1 MSTGARTCVH
11 TLLDWLRG
19 HVAANAHLHLDS
31 RSVQDGD
38 VFFAC
43 AGGKTDGRQHIAEAV
58 KNGAAAVVVQAN
70 EGRVL
75 PDVSVP
81 LLRVENLRDCLGE
94 LAHQWYGRATD
105 NMTTIAVTGTNGK
118 TTTTQWLAAAL
129 NAQGMPCGVIG
140 TLGTTFPD
148 GARQTGQLTTPDVLS
163 LHRQLAALRDAG
175 VQAVALE
182 ASSIGIEQERLA
194 GVRIHVAAFTNL
206 THDHLDYHQ
215 TMQAYQAAK
224 FRLFERPQ
232 IHHAVI
238 NVDDAAGREL
248 AGLLAADTVCSYA
261 LNDTRADFHA
271 SQIQT
276 GAAGLDFTLTTP
288 ESTLPICSRIIGRH
302 NVANLLLVAAVLSCL
317 KKQDRLAALLNTLQ
331 PVDGRMQ
338 IVPSP
343 NADAMPLVVVDYA
356 HTPDALARALQAL
369 RETVNTRGGKLWCV
383 FGCGGDRDRRKRPVM
398 GKLAQ
403 QHADAVVLTSDNPRS
418 ENPQVILDDIQSG
431 LNPPSQTVQID
442 RALAILYTL
451 WQAQPQDVVLIAGK
465 GHETYQEIKGQ
476 RQPFDDRDWAWLA
489 LALRSGATL
498 QTDSRTLRPD
508 QLFLA
513 LPGEN
518 FDGHD
523 YLHAAERKGASAALV
538 NTHHARSTLRQI
550 VVGDTRVA
558 LGKLGQAW
566 RAQFGVDVTRPLIAV
581 TGSNGK
587 TTVKEMIADIL
598 RAWLGASTVLATAG
612 NENNDLGVPLT
623 LLNLRP
629 AHRAAVVELG
639 MNHPGE
645 IAPLAVMAQ
654 PTIAL
659 VNNAQREHQEFLGS
673 VDAVAQENASV
684 FAALPANCVAVFPK
698 EDAYAPLWES
708 LTTHCRRMRFGW
720 QAAEGVEVYASNH
733 HAGQDSQTFTLHVPD
748 DVPGERPQHAE
759 IVLHVPGRH
768 NVHNALAAA
777 ACAHAAGAPVQAIAD
792 GLASFRAVAG
802 RMQRH
807 DWLDG
812 CVLIDDTYNANPESV
827 LAAID
832 VLAALPGRKQLVLG
846 DMAEVGEQG
855 AAMHAEVGAAARQK
869 GVDNLLTLGSQSR
882 LAAQAFGEGA
892 LAFDDFDALIAYLLN
907 TPAQFDNPANIL
919 VKGSRFMRMERVV
932 LMLRTA
938 ASKKHREHAR
948 HAA

>member
-1 MSTGARTCVH
+1 MSTNVHTCVH
-11 TLLDWLRG
+11 TLLDWLHG
-19 HVAANAHLHLDS
+19 HVAASAHLHLDS
-31 RSVQDGD
+31 RSVQNAD

-43 AGGKTDGRQHIAEAV
+43 AGGKTDGRQYIAHAV

-70 EGRVL
+70 EDQIL
-75 PDVSVP
+75 PDLGVP

-94 LAHQWYGRATD
+94 LAHEWYGRVTD
-105 NMTTIAVTGTNGK
+105 DLTVIAVTGTNGK

-129 NAQGMPCGVIG
+129 NAQNVPCGVIG
-140 TLGTTFPD
+140 TLGCMLPD
-148 GARQTGQLTTPDVLS
+148 GSLQPGQLTTPDVLS
-163 LHRQLAALRDAG
+163 LHRQLAAQHQAG
-175 VQAVALE
+175 AQMVALE
-182 ASSIGIEQERLA
+182 ASSIGIEQGRLD
-194 GVRIHVAAFTNL
+194 GVRIHTAAFTNL

-215 TMQAYQAAK
+215 SMQAYQAAK
-224 FRLFERPQ
+224 FRLFEREQ
-232 IHHAVI
+232 LQHAVI

-248 AGLLAADTVCSYA
+248 AALLPAEKVSTYA
-261 LNDTRADFHA
+261 LSDTQADFHA

-276 GAAGLDFTLTTP
+276 GAAGLNFTLTTP
-288 ESTLPICSRIIGRH
+288 ESRLPINSQIIGRH
-302 NVANLLLVAAVLSCL
+302 NVANLLLVAAVLSNL
-317 KKQDRLAALLNTLQ
+317 PKLNGQTGLAARLANLQ
-331 PVDGRMQ
+331 PVTGRMQ

-343 NADAMPLVVVDYA
+343 NAENTPLAVIDYA

-369 RETVNTRGGKLWCV
+369 RETADTRSGKLWCV
-383 FGCGGDRDRRKRPVM
+383 FGCGGDRDRSKRPVM
-398 GKLAQ
+398 GRLAQ

-418 ENPQVILDDIQSG
+418 ENPQAILDDIQNG
-431 LNPPSQTVQID
+431 LSQPPHTVQID
-442 RALAILYTL
+442 RALAILHTL

-465 GHETYQEIKGQ
+465 GHETYQEIAGQ

-489 LALRSGATL
+489 LALRGAATL
-498 QTDSRTLRPD
+498 QTDSRKLRPGE
-508 QLFLA
+508 LFLA
-513 LPGEN
+513 LSGEN

-523 YLHAAERKGASAALV
+523 YLQAAQTAGACAAIV
-538 NTHHARSTLRQI
+538 NTHHASSTLRQI

-587 TTVKEMIADIL
+587 TTVKEMLASIL
-598 RAWLGASTVLATAG
+598 RAWLGADAVLATTG

-629 AHRAAVVELG
+629 THRAAVVELG
-639 MNHPGE
+639 MNHPNE
-645 IAPLAVMAQ
+645 IAPLAAMAQ
-654 PTIAL
+654 PTVAL

-684 FAALPANCVAVFPK
+684 FAALPVDGVAVFPG
-698 EDAYAPLWES
+698 EDAYAPLWDS
-708 LTTHCRRMRFGW
+708 LTTHCPRVRFGW
-720 QAAEGVEVYASNH
+720 QAGDSVEVYASNH
-733 HAGQDSQTFTLHVPD
+733 HAGQDSQAFTLHVPSQ
-748 DVPGERPQHAE
+748 QHAE
-759 IVLHVPGRH
+759 IVLRVPGRH

-792 GLASFRAVAG
+792 GLAAFRAVAG

-807 DWLDG
+807 DWIDG

-869 GVDNLLTLGSQSR
+869 GVDSLLTLGSQAR
-882 LAAQAFGEGA
+882 LAAQAFGQGA
-892 LAFDDFDALIAYLLN
+892 LAFEDFDALIAYLLDPP
-907 TPAQFDNPANIL
+907 TQFDHPANIL
-919 VKGSRFMRMERVV
+919 VKGSRFMLMERVV

-938 ASKKHREHAR
+938 ASKKHRTKAR